1 MPRKDTECA
10 VVETA
15 KRTHTNLSG
24 VPGLAMG
31 GVGVVMATIRP
42 HENGLR
48 EGTHVMVEIAKRTQ
62 SIVSTVPRVV
72 IDGVGAFMT
81 MITAHEN
88 DRSEETRL
96 SWSKTAKTKPIN
108 YIDGSANRGRREWP
122 C

>member
-1 MPRKDTECA
+1 MVAALGNATKRHKCA

-72 IDGVGAFMT
+72 IDGV
-81 MITAHEN
+81 AH
-88 DRSEETRL
+88 S
-96 SWSKTAKTKPIN
+96 
-108 YIDGSANRGRREWP
+108 
-122 C
+122 